1 MHAADHPI
9 WQPSPARLSATHLT
23 AFTRLAETLDNQR
36 YPDYSSLWH
45 ASIVRPERFWSQLW
59 DYAGVIGD
67 KGSVTLED
75 KDGMRAARFF
85 PQSALNY
92 AENLLRRR
100 DDTLAMVFW
109 GEDKVK
115 RELTWWELSDL
126 VSRLQQA
133 MLAHGIAEGDR
144 VAGYMPNMPETVAAM
159 LAASSIGAVWTSCS
173 PDFGTDGALDRFGQ
187 TAPRL
192 LFCPDGYWYN
202 GKQVDISEK
211 MQIIASG
218 LPSVEKVIVVPYL
231 ERADAFAETV
241 PKAVTLE
248 RFVDSFVASELLFR
262 RVSFNHPLFILYSS
276 GTTGKPK
283 CIVHGHGGTLLQHL
297 KEHQLHADVHAGDRL
312 FYFTTCGWMMWN
324 WLVSGLASGAT
335 LMLFDGSP
343 FAKGGHILWQY
354 AEAYRCAQFGTSAKY
369 IDGLRKI
376 DLQPKRDYDLSCLRA
391 VFSTGSPLVAE
402 SFDWVYN
409 AIKDDINLASISGGT
424 DIVSCF
430 ALGCASLPVY
440 RGELQCRG
448 LGMAVEIW
456 NDAGQPVVGEKGE
469 LVCTK
474 PFPSMPVGF
483 WGDADGEK
491 YRKAYFERFDNVWCH
506 GDYAELTEHDGMII
520 YGRSDAV
527 LNPGG
532 VRIGTA
538 EIYRQVETFDAVL
551 DSIVVGQ
558 RWLDDERVVLFVK
571 LRDGCELDK
580 TLQAAIRDKIKN
592 GASPRHVPA
601 KIIAVAD
608 IPKTISGKIVELA
621 VKNVIHGLP
630 VTNLTALANPEA
642 LQLFVDLPEL
652 QS

>member
-1 MHAADHPI
+1 MQAPDTPL
-9 WQPSPARLSATHLT
+9 WQPSASRIAASHLT
-23 AFTRLAETLDNQR
+23 AFGKLAALADNR
-36 YPDYSSLWH
+36 AYPDYASLWQ
-45 ASIVRPERFWSQLW
+45 ASVSQPGRFWNHVW
-59 DYAGVIGD
+59 DYCAVLGD
-67 KGSVTLED
+67 KGSIALQH
-75 KDGMRAARFF
+75 DGNMRDARFF
-85 PQSALNY
+85 PEARLNY
-92 AENLLRRR
+92 AENMLKRR
-100 DDTLAMVFW
+100 DDSLAVVFW
-109 GEDKVK
+109 GEDQVK
-115 RELTWWELSDL
+115 RELSWWELNDL

-133 MLAHGIAEGDR
+133 MQQHGIQPGDR
-144 VAGYMPNMPETVAAM
+144 VAGYMPNMPETLAAM
-159 LAASSIGAVWTSCS
+159 LAAASLGAVWTSCS
-173 PDFGTDGALDRFGQ
+173 PDFGTDGAIDRFGQ

-192 LFCPDGYWYN
+192 LFCPDGYFYN
-202 GKQVDISEK
+202 GKRIDIADKLQV
-211 MQIIASG
+211 IAAG
-218 LPSVEKVIVVPYL
+218 LPSVEKIIVVPYVGDTDTL
-231 ERADAFAETV
+231 AASLPRAQ
-241 PKAVTLE
+241 TL
-248 RFVDSFVASELLFR
+248 DDFVAGLVGS
-262 RVSFNHPLFILYSS
+262 RVEFTRVAFNHPLFILYSS

-297 KEHQLHADVHAGDRL
+297 KEHQLHADIHAGDRL

-343 FAKGGHILWQY
+343 FAKSGRILWDY
-354 AEAYRCAQFGTSAKY
+354 AQTYRCTHFGTSAKY

-376 DLQPKRDYDLSCLRA
+376 DLQPGRDYDLTCLRA

-402 SFDWVYN
+402 SFDWVYQ
-409 AIKDDINLASISGGT
+409 AIKADINLASISGGT

-456 NDAGQPVVGEKGE
+456 NDAGKPVRGEKGE
-469 LVCTK
+469 LVCTQ

-483 WGDADGEK
+483 WGDDSGEK
-491 YRKAYFERFDNVWCH
+491 YRKAYFERYADTWCH

-538 EIYRQVETFDAVL
+538 EIYRQVETFDEVL
-551 DSIVVGQ
+551 ESIVVGQ

-571 LRDGCELDK
+571 LRDEQPLDSELVGRIK
-580 TLQAAIRDKIKN
+580 DKIKN

-621 VKNVIHGLP
+621 VKNVIHNEP
-630 VTNLTALANPEA
+630 VNNLTALANPDA
-642 LQLFVDLPEL
+642 LQLFANLPEL

>member
-1 MHAADHPI
+1 MQAPDTPL
-9 WQPSPARLSATHLT
+9 WQPSASRIAASHLA
-23 AFTRLAETLDNQR
+23 AFGKLAALADNR
-36 YPDYSSLWH
+36 DYPDYASLWQ
-45 ASIVRPERFWSQLW
+45 ASVSQPGRFWNQVW
-59 DYAGVIGD
+59 DYCGVLGD
-67 KGSVTLED
+67 KGSLALQP
-75 KDGMRAARFF
+75 GNNMREARFF
-85 PQSALNY
+85 PEASLNY
-92 AENLLRRR
+92 AENMLKRR
-100 DDTLAMVFW
+100 DDTLAVAFW
-109 GEDKVK
+109 GEDQVK
-115 RELTWWELSDL
+115 RELSWWELNDL

-133 MLAHGIAEGDR
+133 MRAHGIQPGDR
-144 VAGYMPNMPETVAAM
+144 VAGYMPNMPETLAAM
-159 LAASSIGAVWTSCS
+159 LAAASLGAVWTSCS
-173 PDFGTDGALDRFGQ
+173 PDFGTDGAIDRFGQ
-187 TAPRL
+187 TEPRL
-192 LFCPDGYWYN
+192 LFCPDGYFYN
-202 GKQVDISEK
+202 GKRIDIADKLQVI
-211 MQIIASG
+211 MAG
-218 LPSVEKVIVVPYL
+218 LPTVEKLIVVPYVGDTDTL
-231 ERADAFAETV
+231 AASLPRAL
-241 PKAVTLE
+241 TL
-248 RFVDSFVASELLFR
+248 DDFVAGLVGSSVSFT
-262 RVSFNHPLFILYSS
+262 RVAFNHPLFILYSS

-297 KEHQLHADVHAGDRL
+297 KEHQLHADIHAGDRL

-343 FAKGGHILWQY
+343 FAKSGRILWEY
-354 AEAYRCAQFGTSAKY
+354 AEAYRCSHFGTSAKY
-369 IDGLRKI
+369 LDGLKKI
-376 DLQPKRDYDLSCLRA
+376 DLQPGRDYDLSCLRA

-402 SFDWVYN
+402 SFDWVYQ
-409 AIKDDINLASISGGT
+409 AIKADLNLASISGGT

-430 ALGCASLPVY
+430 ALGCANLPVY

-456 NDAGQPVVGEKGE
+456 NDAGKPVRGEKGE
-469 LVCTK
+469 LVCTQ

-483 WGDADGEK
+483 WGDASGEK
-491 YRKAYFERFDNVWCH
+491 YRKAYFERYADTWCH
-506 GDYAELTEHDGMII
+506 GDYAELTAHDGMII

-551 DSIVVGQ
+551 ESIVVGQ

-571 LRDGCELDK
+571 LRDGSELDAELVARIK
-580 TLQAAIRDKIKN
+580 DKIKN

-621 VKNVIHGLP
+621 VKNVIHNEP
-630 VTNLTALANPEA
+630 VNNLTALANPDA
-642 LQLFVDLPEL
+642 LQLFANLAEL